1 VVVGKEMFMPRFV
14 RVSVVEG
21 FQEWLRAL
29 LGQPG
34 SLSVLWEEEGSIM
47 DPDG

>member
-1 VVVGKEMFMPRFV
+1 MRRFA
-14 RVSVVEG
+14 RFSLVEG
-21 FQEWLRAL
+21 FQEWLRSF

-34 SLSVLWEEEGSIM
+34 SLSVLWEEAGSIM